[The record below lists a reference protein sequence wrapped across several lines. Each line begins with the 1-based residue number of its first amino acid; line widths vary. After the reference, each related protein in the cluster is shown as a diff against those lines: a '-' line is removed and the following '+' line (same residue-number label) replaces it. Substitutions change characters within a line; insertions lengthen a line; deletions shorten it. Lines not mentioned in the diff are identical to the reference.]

1 MHFSKIIPVTLFAA
15 LAVAAPAPA
24 PQMSFNLEQV
34 KQLSQNVQS
43 WASSTASGFDNLND
57 QLEALDFSGQ
67 AAQQSLA
74 EALGQLQEAVAKVTD
89 VASEIAS
96 ALDGATESYQ
106 ETEQSNADRFG

>member
-67 AAQQSLA
+67 AAVSLDTR
-74 EALGQLQEAVAKVTD
+74 LGHIIYTYLQAAAKP
-89 VASEIAS
+89 
-96 ALDGATESYQ
+96 G
-106 ETEQSNADRFG
+106 

>member
-24 PQMSFNLEQV
+24 PQMSFNPEQV

-43 WASSTASGFDNLND
+43 WASSTASGFDNLNN

-67 AAQQSLA
+67 AAQSLA

-96 ALDGATESYQ
+96 ALDGASES
-106 ETEQSNADRFG
+106 